1 MTILPLPAIDSV
13 TPESATMLLT
23 PFDAVRRWLDGCSFV
38 LTDFSTYKDTFTN
51 PDFLQIV
58 FNILLLLPFGVYLRY
73 YFNRRWYQVLLL
85 SFLYSLFF
93 ECTQLSGLYGIYPY
107 PFHAVGIGRRVE
119 VVAPEKRRVR
129 CREYRMAV
137 SGEDTVVG
145 IGWHIFACQELL
157 VLQLQPVHRF
167 LKVGH
172 CRKLSLYCLL
182 LKGVGCIG
190 RE

>member
-1 MTILPLPAIDSV
+1 MPAAATGGRQVARSRCRVFPFDAENPVDPAVLVCRQTHVVNVGCRFPVFGHGDGIV
-13 TPESATMLLT
+13 PETEIV
-23 PFDAVRRWLDGCSFV
+23 DAVRRLRHGEKRFAVGTFHANHQEVFAAEFDGSRV
-38 LTDFSTYKDTFTN
+38 HH
-51 PDFLQIV
+51 
-58 FNILLLLPFGVYLRY
+58 
-73 YFNRRWYQVLLL
+73 
-85 SFLYSLFF
+85 
-93 ECTQLSGLYGIYPY
+93 GIYPY

-157 VLQLQPVHRF
+157 VLQLQPMHRF